1 MCSVTISAKFPRN
14 IANETPPKG
23 PLGYFCDM
31 SSQRPSY
38 LIAGLGNPGERY
50 ANTRHNIGF
59 MVVDAYVARLGLVW
73 TRHGDLYEAAQS
85 RIRGRVV
92 ELIKPL
98 TFMNLSGKAI
108 RKRMNECGL
117 SASSVVVV
125 TDEYNFPTGRIH
137 LKAGGSSGGHN
148 GISSVMEELATASF
162 WRLRCGIDRKF
173 GPGEL
178 VDYVLADFPADE
190 AAAVADMISRAC
202 EVLAEIA
209 SAGPDLAMQK
219 ANRPIQPPGP

>member
-1 MCSVTISAKFPRN
+1 
-14 IANETPPKG
+14 
-23 PLGYFCDM
+23 
-31 SSQRPSY
+31 
-38 LIAGLGNPGERY
+38 
-50 ANTRHNIGF
+50 
-59 MVVDAYVARLGLVW
+59 MVVDAYVAKLGLTW
-73 TRHGDLYEAAQS
+73 TRHGDLYEAAQA

-92 ELIKPL
+92 EFIKPL
-98 TFMNLSGKAI
+98 TFMNLSGQAI

-117 SASSVVVV
+117 SPSSIVVI

-148 GISSVMEELATASF
+148 GIGSVMEELATPSF

-178 VDYVLADFPADE
+178 VDYVLADFPAAE
-190 AAAVADMISRAC
+190 VELVADMISRSC
-202 EVLAEIA
+202 DVLAEIA

-219 ANRPIQPPGP
+219 ANRPVQSPAP

>member
-1 MCSVTISAKFPRN
+1 
-14 IANETPPKG
+14 
-23 PLGYFCDM
+23 M

-38 LIAGLGNPGERY
+38 LIAGLGNPGARY

-59 MVVDAYVARLGLVW
+59 MVVDAYVAKLGLAW
-73 TRHGDLYEAAQS
+73 TRHGDLYEAAQA

-92 ELIKPL
+92 EFIKPL
-98 TFMNLSGKAI
+98 TFMNLSGQVI

-117 SASSVVVV
+117 SPSSIVVI

-148 GISSVMEELATASF
+148 GIGSVMEELATPSF

-178 VDYVLADFPADE
+178 VDYVLADFPAAE
-190 AAAVADMISRAC
+190 VELVADMISRSC
-202 EVLAEIA
+202 DVLAEIA

-219 ANRPIQPPGP
+219 ANRPVQSPAP